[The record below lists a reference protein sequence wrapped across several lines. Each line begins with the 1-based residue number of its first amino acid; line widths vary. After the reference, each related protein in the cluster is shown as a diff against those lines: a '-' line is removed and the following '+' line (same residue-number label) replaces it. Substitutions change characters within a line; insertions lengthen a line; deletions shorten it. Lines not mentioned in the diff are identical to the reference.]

1 MDPGSEEAQLYMKEF
16 PNRSIFPNI
25 KIMLFLILKLHDL
38 FHWLKSTSHLYR
50 GQGRLHP
57 LFTSN
62 ALMYDAVQVIDKRSL
77 YGTKVVLTITGS
89 GQGSD
94 RPGQPS
100 CTEMSNQN

>member
-1 MDPGSEEAQLYMKEF
+1 MFSMCSELTPSARIPDTRIPQLMQ
-16 PNRSIFPNI
+16 P
-25 KIMLFLILKLHDL
+25 
-38 FHWLKSTSHLYR
+38 WLKSTSHLYR

-89 GQGSD
+89 GEGPD

-100 CTEMSNQN
+100 CTGMSN

>member
-1 MDPGSEEAQLYMKEF
+1 
-16 PNRSIFPNI
+16 
-25 KIMLFLILKLHDL
+25 
-38 FHWLKSTSHLYR
+38 
-50 GQGRLHP
+50 
-57 LFTSN
+57 
-62 ALMYDAVQVIDKRSL
+62 MYDAVQVIDKRSL